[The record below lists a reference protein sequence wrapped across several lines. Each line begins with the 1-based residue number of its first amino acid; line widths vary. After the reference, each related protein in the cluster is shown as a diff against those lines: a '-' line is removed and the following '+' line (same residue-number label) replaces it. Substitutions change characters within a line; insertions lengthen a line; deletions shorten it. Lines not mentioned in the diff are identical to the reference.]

1 MFIMELY
8 VDVLGTRYKS
18 RLLLRQLLCSAGV
31 VTETEYLRN
40 SSHRV
45 IIAKIRKRGYRL
57 TLVG

>member
-1 MFIMELY
+1 MELY
-8 VDVLGTRYKS
+8 VDVLDTRYKS

-31 VTETEYLRN
+31 VTETESLRN